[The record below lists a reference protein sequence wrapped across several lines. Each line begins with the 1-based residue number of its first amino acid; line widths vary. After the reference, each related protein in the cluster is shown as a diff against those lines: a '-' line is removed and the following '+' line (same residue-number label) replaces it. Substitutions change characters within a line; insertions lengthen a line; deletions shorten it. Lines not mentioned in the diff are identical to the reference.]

1 MVLRKCISLGGPIQR
16 YDDSD
21 LTRVHLQDYRLIA
34 HGFLAGVPMPQ
45 SGQDVLTV
53 AVTERRSREEID
65 RFVSAMGEVL
75 AS

>member
-1 MVLRKCISLGGPIQR
+1 MAFDGQAFFKEFTV
-16 YDDSD
+16 
-21 LTRVHLQDYRLIA
+21 RLPKPAEAVVESMIG

-45 SGQDVLTV
+45 AGRDALTV

-75 AS
+75 AP